1 MPRESPQRLKPAL
14 IQGGVYA
21 RLKACSTRDTPAVIV
36 IAGYF
41 VAEDLLLNAP
51 TASPD
56 PHAAL
61 KKAAAEY
68 AVRYVESGM
77 TVGLGTGSTA
87 IFAIQRIGALLQS
100 GELKGIVGFA
110 TSRASWDAAVNL
122 NIPML
127 PDDLPQA
134 IDVTID
140 GADEVDPQLNLVKG
154 GGGALLREK
163 LVAQATAREVIVVDE
178 SKLSARLGTL
188 HVLPVEVLHFGWLS
202 QARFLESLGAKYVV
216 RQTAGGEEYR
226 TDQGNMILDCD
237 FGPIAD
243 AAELARQLEARAGI
257 VEHGLFLGLTHL
269 VVVSSASG
277 VREMTSDRS
286 KT

>member
-1 MPRESPQRLKPAL
+1 M
-14 IQGGVYA
+14 
-21 RLKACSTRDTPAVIV
+21 
-36 IAGYF
+36 
-41 VAEDLLLNAP
+41 NAP

-68 AVRYVESGM
+68 AVRYIESGM

-100 GELKGIVGFA
+100 GELKDIVGFA
-110 TSRASWDAAVNL
+110 TSRASRDAAVDL

-178 SKLSARLGTL
+178 SKLSPRLGTL
-188 HVLPVEVLHFGWLS
+188 HTLPVEVLHFGWRS
-202 QARFLESLGAKYVV
+202 QARFLESLGAKYTV
-216 RQTAGGEEYR
+216 RQTAGGDEYR

-237 FGPIAD
+237 FGPIGD
-243 AAELARQLEARAGI
+243 AANLARQLERRAGI

-269 VVVSSASG
+269 VVVSSPSG
-277 VREMTSDRS
+277 IREMTGDRT